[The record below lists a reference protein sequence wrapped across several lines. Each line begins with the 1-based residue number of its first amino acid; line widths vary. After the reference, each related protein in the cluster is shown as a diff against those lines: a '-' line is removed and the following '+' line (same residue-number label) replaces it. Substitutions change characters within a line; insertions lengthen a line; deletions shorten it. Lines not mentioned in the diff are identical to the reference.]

1 MMVVA
6 VILRTALVNI
16 SFVNGRSIRRFVRT
30 RTHDV
35 PQCSS
40 YGCDVRVFWNVYIWF
55 FISMTATRTTR
66 TYVHHWIHCISY
78 HFNTHAHGLF
88 FFLFFFWFFHFQL
101 PSFRA
106 QSKIVCETNI
116 VILVNTIC
124 ETAFALP
131 YIFIHVLWTRL
142 HTTAV
147 VTLATHCAIY
157 ILHSALVTHGTHS
170 HPVVVACSLLHKTVN
185 NILVNYMCVCA
196 CMRSVWFDACRW
208 EHSCENE
215 IK

>member
-1 MMVVA
+1 MLTVDAVSMQRAPEHRMQPCPTMIVPYENVMTPMMVVA
-6 VILRTALVNI
+6 MILRTALMNI

-35 PQCSS
+35 TQCSS

-55 FISMTATRTTR
+55 FISMTATRT
-66 TYVHHWIHCISY
+66 YVHRWIHCISY
-78 HFNTHAHGLF
+78 HFNTRAHGLF
-88 FFLFFFWFFHFQL
+88 FLSFFFCCWFFHFQL

-147 VTLATHCAIY
+147 VPLDTHCAIY
-157 ILHSALVTHGTHS
+157 ILHSGARNTRNAFTS
-170 HPVVVACSLLHKTVN
+170 SCCSLF
-185 NILVNYMCVCA
+185 
-196 CMRSVWFDACRW
+196 SVTQ
-208 EHSCENE
+208 NG
-215 IK
+215 K